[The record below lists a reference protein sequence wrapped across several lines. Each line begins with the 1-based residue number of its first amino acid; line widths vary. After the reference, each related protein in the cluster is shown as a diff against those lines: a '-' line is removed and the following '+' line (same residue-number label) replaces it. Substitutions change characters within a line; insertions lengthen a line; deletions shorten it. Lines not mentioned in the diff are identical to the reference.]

1 MGGKR
6 RKWAFLMLACLLLF
20 CRPVRAQEGGTGSTG
35 MTVTV
40 PEQPEEEIM
49 ASANAQKLDDVPLPE
64 GWRWAEKDG
73 SKKLEPGGSVT
84 GTAVFRDSDGNVL
97 AEREVTVTA
106 PKRAPQPESG
116 NSSPDGNAG
125 GAQEENAYG
134 EAAGAGNKAASGAA
148 SAASGAISGAAE
160 ASAAASGTADADKAA
175 SGAAGQSA
183 GAGTGDE
190 TNAVG
195 WALALLASAAFI
207 AYAAAKRKHN
217 ANAPAARRDYG
228 ADAEPY
234 RK

>member
-40 PEQPEEEIM
+40 PEQPEEEIT

-64 GWRWAEKDG
+64 GWKWKDG
-73 SKKLEPGGSVT
+73 NKKLEPGGSVT
-84 GTAVFRDSDGNVL
+84 GTAVFCDSDGNVL

-134 EAAGAGNKAASGAA
+134 EAAGAGNKAVSAA

-160 ASAAASGTADADKAA
+160 ASAAASGTADADKAT

-190 TNAVG
+190 TNVIG
-195 WALALLASAAFI
+195 WALALLMSMAFVVILSAKQG
-207 AYAAAKRKHN
+207 KRSCH
-217 ANAPAARRDYG
+217 
-228 ADAEPY
+228 
-234 RK
+234 